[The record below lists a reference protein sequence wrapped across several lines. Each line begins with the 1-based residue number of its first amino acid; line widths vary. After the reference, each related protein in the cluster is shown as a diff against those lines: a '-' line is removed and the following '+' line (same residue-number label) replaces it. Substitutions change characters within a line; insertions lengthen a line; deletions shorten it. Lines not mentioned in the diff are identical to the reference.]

1 MDIKLELLSWAIS
14 DAIQS
19 VIKYIHIETNDAM
32 NTLALVVLQEI
43 QLILKNQDI
52 EDDFDVVEEIVRV
65 FEKYHLSTGFMHD
78 FS

>member
-19 VIKYIHIETNDAM
+19 AIKYIHIETNDAM
-32 NTLALVVLQEI
+32 NTVALVVLQEI

-65 FEKYHLSTGFMHD
+65 FEKYHLSAGFRHD

>member
-1 MDIKLELLSWAIS
+1 MDIKLELLSWAIT

-19 VIKYIHIETNDAM
+19 AIEYIHIDTNDAM
-32 NTLALVVLQEI
+32 NTVALVALQEI
-43 QLILKNQDI
+43 QLILKNKDI

-65 FEKYHLSTGFMHD
+65 FEKYHLSTGFRHD

>member
-19 VIKYIHIETNDAM
+19 AIKYIHIETNDAM
-32 NTLALVVLQEI
+32 NTVALVVLREI

-52 EDDFDVVEEIVRV
+52 EDNFDVVEEIVRV
-65 FEKYHLSTGFMHD
+65 FEKYHLSAGFRHD

>member
-19 VIKYIHIETNDAM
+19 AIKYIHIETNDAM
-32 NTLALVVLQEI
+32 NIVALVVLREI

-52 EDDFDVVEEIVRV
+52 EDNFDVVEEIVRV
-65 FEKYHLSTGFMHD
+65 FEKYHLSAGFRHD